1 MKNDMT
7 SGNPLSKVILFSIPL
22 IIGNVFQLL
31 YNMADTFIVGRTM
44 GVEALAGIGAAGSVS
59 FLILGFTQGFAAGL
73 SIPVAQAYGAR
84 DYHKLQRSVFLN
96 WVLSVLVSA
105 VLTIISLVVLRPL
118 LEFMNTPSNIIE
130 HTYDYLVI
138 VFGFMIITVFYNMLN
153 NMMRSLGN
161 SRTPLYFLIVAAII
175 NIILDY
181 VFIIYFGLGVGG
193 TAIATVTSQFVS
205 VLLCLWAIQ
214 RSMPIL
220 RLRVNVGIKKEELW
234 YHVQIALPMAFQSS
248 IIALGTIAVS
258 MALNIL
264 GAEAVASFAAA
275 GKIDQ
280 VVILILMSFGV
291 SMATYVG
298 QNFGAKKFDRIREGV
313 RSVAILSVIVAIIL
327 GAVLFVFGKDFVA
340 FFVKG
345 DDLSQI
351 IAYGD
356 TYFKVNGPLY
366 WVLSL
371 LFIYRYTLQGLGD
384 SRIPTFAGFMELV
397 MRVAAAFILG
407 DLIGFTGL
415 ALSSPLAWIGSAVPL
430 MYTYLKRKDHLDLM
444 KAI

>member
-1 MKNDMT
+1 
-7 SGNPLSKVILFSIPL
+7 
-22 IIGNVFQLL
+22 
-31 YNMADTFIVGRTM
+31 
-44 GVEALAGIGAAGSVS
+44 
-59 FLILGFTQGFAAGL
+59 
-73 SIPVAQAYGAR
+73 
-84 DYHKLQRSVFLN
+84 
-96 WVLSVLVSA
+96 
-105 VLTIISLVVLRPL
+105 
-118 LEFMNTPSNIIE
+118 
-130 HTYDYLVI
+130 
-138 VFGFMIITVFYNMLN
+138 
-153 NMMRSLGN
+153 
-161 SRTPLYFLIVAAII
+161 
-175 NIILDY
+175 
-181 VFIIYFGLGVGG
+181 
-193 TAIATVTSQFVS
+193 
-205 VLLCLWAIQ
+205 AIQ

-298 QNFGAKKFDRIREGV
+298 QNFGAKKFDRIRDGV

-384 SRIPTFAGFMELV
+384 SRIPTFAGFMELI
-397 MRVAAAFILG
+397 MRVAAAFMLG

-430 MYTYLKRKDHLDLM
+430 M
-444 KAI
+444 